1 MVQICLPIYS
11 HQPTALTRFRFGS
24 DFFTSYVS
32 SVSFEQSSEKALKK
46 EESSLL
52 HHHQIVSRRSDFFN
66 FASQTDTQ
74 MDGDLRRTVQFLQER
89 NVNVVIRDEHDLN
102 VIRVREVGSI

>member
-74 MDGDLRRTVQFLQER
+74 VQFLQER